1 MNKIIKKIQS
11 IFRETQKTPESF
23 FTMVEST
30 RWKDFIGKDEIRMI
44 QGVIEVSELQV
55 RDIMIPRSNM
65 IVLEESNNVEEL
77 LKKIVGSGHSRF
89 PVIAD
94 NKDEV
99 LGILLAKDILK
110 FTNKKDNEFIMS
122 NYLRSPTFI
131 PESKRLKILLKEFR
145 KSRNHMAIVVDE
157 YGRTAGMLTIEDVLE
172 QIVGDIEDEFD
183 AEDLPMIKEL
193 QKGIFQ
199 VDALIRMEDFND
211 AFESEFD
218 DEDFDTLGGML
229 SKNLGRLPI
238 TGEKIGIGSFLFKIR
253 EANQRKIILI
263 EVKKID

>member
-1 MNKIIKKIQS
+1 M
-11 IFRETQKTPESF
+11 
-23 FTMVEST
+23 
-30 RWKDFIGKDEIRMI
+30 
-44 QGVIEVSELQV
+44 
-55 RDIMIPRSNM
+55 
-65 IVLEESNNVEEL
+65 
-77 LKKIVGSGHSRF
+77 
-89 PVIAD
+89 IAD

-99 LGILLAKDILK
+99 VGILLAKDILK
-110 FTNKKDNEFIMS
+110 FTNNKDSSFIMN
-122 NYLRSPTFI
+122 NYLRPPAFI

-193 QKGIFQ
+193 QKGMFQ

-229 SKNLGRLPI
+229 SKNLGKLPRV
-238 TGEKIGIGSFLFKIR
+238 GEKIMIGSFEFRIL
-253 EANQRKIILI
+253 EANHRKIILI